1 MEEDTMDEREAP
13 RILVFSAHAADFCSR
28 CGGTIAVHARRGGA
42 VRVIALTLGE
52 RSESGGLYAG
62 GATPPL
68 ADVKAIRRQEA
79 TRAAEILGTEIDFL
93 DWGDLSF
100 DFSLERVKC
109 LAIEIR
115 AFRPD
120 VLLTHHGP
128 DPVSVDHD
136 TTWQLARRAVQVAG
150 AAGLE
155 SDLPPVPRPQVFL
168 FEATIPLTEVEGF
181 APDVYVDIT
190 GVWEIKLEALEAF
203 RRAQGFLAP
212 WYTQVAQRRAFQA
225 RSLSHRRNIAYA
237 EAFERVLPWVGDRL
251 PL

>member
-1 MEEDTMDEREAP
+1 MGEKDVP
-13 RILVFSAHAADFCSR
+13 RVLVFSAHAADFSSR
-28 CGGTIAVHARRGGA
+28 AGGTIGKYARWGA
-42 VRVIALTLGE
+42 EIRVVALTLGE

-62 GATPPL
+62 GAKPAL
-68 ADVKAIRRQEA
+68 AEVKEIRREEA
-79 TRAAEILGTEIDFL
+79 TQAAAVLGAELCVL

-100 DFSLERVKC
+100 DFSLERAKL
-109 LAIEIR
+109 LAEEIR

-136 TTWQLARRAVQVAG
+136 TTWRLARRAVQMAG
-150 AAGLE
+150 AVGLE
-155 SDLPPVPRPQVFL
+155 SDLPPVRGPQMFL

-181 APDVYVDIT
+181 TPDTYVDIT
-190 GVWEIKLEALEAF
+190 DVWQVKLEALGAF
-203 RRAQGFLAP
+203 RRAQEFLVP
-212 WYTQVAQRRAFQA
+212 WYTEVAGRRGFQA
-225 RSLSHRRNIAYA
+225 RRLSGCPDILYA